1 MYLLSRSSRSHQHW
15 LPCHDTE
22 NASDNNSIVYDCI
35 KSDLQPNT
43 PDPAPKHQARIVA
56 DSLRSTHSLSTKYSE
71 NKTQLRK
78 TGSLCVRS
86 SHDQV
91 GRS

>member
-1 MYLLSRSSRSHQHW
+1 MLRSCRSHQRW

-22 NASDNNSIVYDCI
+22 EVSDNNSIVYDCI
-35 KSDLQPNT
+35 KSDLQT
-43 PDPAPKHQARIVA
+43 SGPARPVA
-56 DSLRSTHSLSTKYSE
+56 DSLRSSHSLSTKYSE

-86 SHDQV
+86 GYDQV